1 MDNVVGKRIKDF
13 RKKKGWS
20 GAELSE
26 KLQVAQPMI
35 SKYESGQKR
44 PGIDTLC
51 LLAKLSGSTVD
62 YFLGL
67 TDDPGQSLPPVT
79 LAEFD
84 KAINPEVPRNIR
96 PEDSAI
102 SLLSLAYSALRA
114 EYGNMPP
121 SDKSAVEGLI
131 KAFVL
136 LLEEEKD

>member
-1 MDNVVGKRIKDF
+1 MDNVVGERIKEF

-20 GAELSE
+20 GQDLAE
-26 KLQVAQPMI
+26 KLQIAQPMI

-84 KAINPEVPRNIR
+84 RAINPEVPRNIR
-96 PEDSAI
+96 PGDSAI
-102 SLLSLAYSALRA
+102 SLLGMAYAALRS
-114 EYGNMPP
+114 EYEDMPL
-121 SDKSAVEGLI
+121 SDKSAAEGLI

-136 LLEEEKD
+136 LLEEKKD